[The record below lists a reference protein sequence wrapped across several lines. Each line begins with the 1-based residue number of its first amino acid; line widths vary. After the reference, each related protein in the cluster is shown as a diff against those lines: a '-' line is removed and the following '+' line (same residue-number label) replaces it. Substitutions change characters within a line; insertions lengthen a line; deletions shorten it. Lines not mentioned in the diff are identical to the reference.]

1 MTKEE
6 YREYLGSKTWRR
18 KRDRVLRRDKHTC
31 QTCGVKAAHLEVHHR
46 TYERVGRER
55 MGDLLTLCSA
65 CHAAISGS
73 IRARGVN
80 QHWPTGVGSVVNTLL
95 GRLRLLW

>member
-1 MTKEE
+1 MDKAE
-6 YREYLGSKTWRR
+6 YRSYLSSTAWRK

-55 MGDLLTLCSA
+55 LGDLITLCSA
-65 CHAAISGS
+65 CHDVISAS
-73 IRARGVN
+73 IRSRQID
-80 QHWPTGVGSVVNTLL
+80 QHWPTGLVNTLL